1 MLYLIAEIRHCQDCT
16 LLKLD
21 QVFSVLNNLKIGE
34 CGVQL
39 FQKVSDAQGSIG
51 NIQEK
56 NVWAI
61 PLYGNINIVDSQF
74 ALL

>member
-1 MLYLIAEIRHCQDCT
+1 MLYSNAEIRHCQDCT

-21 QVFSVLNNLKIGE
+21 RVFSVLNNLKIGE

-56 NVWAI
+56 NVAAI
-61 PLYGNINIVDSQF
+61 PLY
-74 ALL
+74 